1 MNECIF
7 ITGAGAGIGRATAR
21 LFAAQGWFIGAAD
34 RDGEALEALRDELG
48 ADNCSIHIADV
59 TDSPS
64 VTQALAQFSELTGGR
79 LRVLHNNAG
88 ILEVGRFED
97 ISPDV
102 HRNVVEVN
110 VIGLMNVLH
119 AAFPYL
125 RATPG
130 AQVINMSSA
139 SASYGIPDFASYS
152 ASKHAVR
159 AMTEA
164 LDIEWEQYDI
174 KVGDLMPPFVNTGMV
189 QSNEGRSA
197 LFDSMGIN
205 LDAETVAAEVWEQVR
220 KPRLHRPVS
229 MQFRA
234 LWPITRTAPIAVT
247 RAVMKRLWGKNQKQV
262 GEPSDNRKKG

>member
-21 LFAAQGWFIGAAD
+21 LFAEQGWFIGAAD
-34 RDGEALEALRDELG
+34 RDAEALEALSKELG

-59 TDSPS
+59 TDASS
-64 VTQALAQFSELTGGR
+64 VTQALEQFVAQTGGR
-79 LRVLHNNAG
+79 LKVLHNNAG
-88 ILEVGRFED
+88 ILKVGPFED
-97 ISPDV
+97 VSPAV
-102 HRNVVEVN
+102 HRSVVEVN

-119 AAFPYL
+119 AAFPHL
-125 RATPG
+125 KATPG

-159 AMTEA
+159 ALTEA

-174 KVGDLMPPFVNTGMV
+174 KVGDLMPPFVDTGMV
-189 QSNEGRSA
+189 QSNEGRSE
-197 LFDSMGIN
+197 LFANMGVN
-205 LDAETVAAEVWEQVR
+205 LTPETVAAEVWEQVR

-229 MQFRA
+229 LQFRA
-234 LWPITRTAPIAVT
+234 LWPITRSAPSAVT
-247 RAVMKRLWGKNQKQV
+247 RAVMRRLW
-262 GEPSDNRKKG
+262 RKG

>member
-1 MNECIF
+1 MHQSIF
-7 ITGAGAGIGRATAR
+7 ITGAAAGIGRETAR
-21 LFAAQGWFIGAAD
+21 LFASRGWFVGAAD
-34 RDGEALEALRDELG
+34 RDEAALTALKDELG
-48 ADNCSIHIADV
+48 EDRCSIHVMDVVEEASVKQGLADFAV
-59 TDSPS
+59 QS
-64 VTQALAQFSELTGGR
+64 GGL

-88 ILEVGRFED
+88 ILKVGPFED
-97 ISPDV
+97 ISAAS

-125 RATPG
+125 KATPD

-164 LDIEWEQYDI
+164 LDIEWEQHGI
-174 KVGDLMPPFVNTGMV
+174 RVGDLMPPFVNTGMV

-197 LFDSMGIN
+197 LFDN
-205 LDAETVAAEVWEQVR
+205 LGVNLTPEAIAAEVLAQVHR
-220 KPRLHRPVS
+220 PRLHRPVS
-229 MQFRA
+229 LQFRA
-234 LWPITRTAPIAVT
+234 LWPITRSAPSGVT
-247 RAVMKRLWGKNQKQV
+247 RAVMKRLW
-262 GEPSDNRKKG
+262 EKK

>member
-21 LFAAQGWFIGAAD
+21 LFAAEGWFIGAAD
-34 RDGEALEALRDELG
+34 RDAEALEALRNELG
-48 ADNCSIHIADV
+48 AERCSIHVADV
-59 TDSPS
+59 TDSS
-64 VTQALAQFSELTGGR
+64 AVTLALEEFAAHTGGR
-79 LRVLHNNAG
+79 LKVLHNNAG
-88 ILEVGRFED
+88 ILKVGPFEK
-97 ISPDV
+97 ISPEV
-102 HRNVVEVN
+102 HRSLVEVN

-125 RATPG
+125 KATPG
-130 AQVINMSSA
+130 AQVVNMSSA

-189 QSNEGRSA
+189 QSNEGQSA
-197 LFDSMGIN
+197 LFASMGVN
-205 LDAETVAAEVWEQVR
+205 LTPETVAVAVLEQVR
-220 KPRLHRPVS
+220 KHRLHRPVS
-229 MQFRA
+229 LQFRA
-234 LWPITRTAPIAVT
+234 LWPITRSAPTGVT
-247 RAVMKRLWGKNQKQV
+247 RAVMKRLWKN
-262 GEPSDNRKKG
+262 D

>member
-1 MNECIF
+1 MNDCIF

-21 LFAAQGWFIGAAD
+21 LFAAKGWFVGAAD
-34 RDGEALEALRDELG
+34 RNAEALDALREELG
-48 ADNCSIHIADV
+48 ADRCSFHIADV
-59 TDSPS
+59 TDAES
-64 VTQALAQFSELTGGR
+64 VTQALEQFAGHTGGR

-88 ILEVGRFED
+88 ILNVGPFDE
-97 ISPDV
+97 ISPAE
-102 HRNVVEVN
+102 HRSVVEVN

-125 RATPG
+125 KATPG

-139 SASYGIPDFASYS
+139 SASYGVPDFASYS

-159 AMTEA
+159 ALTEA

-189 QSNEGRSA
+189 QANEGRSA
-197 LFDSMGIN
+197 LFDNMGIN
-205 LDAETVAAEVWEQVR
+205 LTPETVAAAVWEQLR
-220 KPRLHRPVS
+220 KPQLHRPLS

-234 LWPITRTAPIAVT
+234 LWPITRTVPTSVT
-247 RAVMKRLWGKNQKQV
+247 RAVMKRLREK
-262 GEPSDNRKKG
+262 R

>member
-21 LFAAQGWFIGAAD
+21 LFAAEGWFVGAAD
-34 RDGEALEALRDELG
+34 RDAEALEALRNELG
-48 ADNCSIHIADV
+48 ADRCSIHIADV

-64 VTQALAQFSELTGGR
+64 VTQALAQFAGHTGGR
-79 LRVLHNNAG
+79 LKVLHNNAG
-88 ILEVGRFED
+88 ILKVGAFD
-97 ISPDV
+97 GISPAV
-102 HRNVVEVN
+102 HRSVVEVN

-125 RATPG
+125 KATPG

-139 SASYGIPDFASYS
+139 SASYGTPDFASYS

-159 AMTEA
+159 ALTEA

-197 LFDSMGIN
+197 LFDNLGIN
-205 LDAETVAAEVWEQVR
+205 LTAETVAAAVRDQVR
-220 KPRLHRPVS
+220 KPRLHRPIS
-229 MQFRA
+229 LQFRA

-247 RAVMKRLWGKNQKQV
+247 RAVMKQLWRNG
-262 GEPSDNRKKG
+262 